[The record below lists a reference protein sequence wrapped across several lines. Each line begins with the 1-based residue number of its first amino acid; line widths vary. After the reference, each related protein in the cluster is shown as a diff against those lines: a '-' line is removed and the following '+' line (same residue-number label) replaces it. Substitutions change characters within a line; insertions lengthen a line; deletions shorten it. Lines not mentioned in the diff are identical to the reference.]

1 MTDQKVHQI
10 MHTQQHTSDTHQ
22 DSPADH
28 PTPPASL
35 VYRILRTIFTTSM
48 TVTVLGGILAVAG
61 QALGLVVT
69 SGPVVLFFADYPSKT
84 AFIAASVVCISSLL
98 LSYCKASQAAPAV
111 DDEG

>member
-1 MTDQKVHQI
+1 M
-10 MHTQQHTSDTHQ
+10 STHQ
-22 DSPADH
+22 RTNHTVDSNDATDS

-35 VYRILRTIFTTSM
+35 WYRILRTIFTTAM

-61 QALGLVVT
+61 QALGLVVS
-69 SGPVVLFFADYPSKT
+69 SGPVVLFFANYPSKA

-98 LSYCKASQAAPAV
+98 LSYCKASKSAPPV